1 MTMLNVSTATTSPG
15 ATAIIAF
22 DPKTAPKTLGVYF
35 IVAIVFGLVWGLANT
50 FGWWL
55 SGSSRDFVTTLRP
68 LVYES
73 LLPMLLLVPAIAVA
87 DALARR
93 RPGRVVFHI
102 AAALVAA
109 VGGEALFALTA
120 PLLNLDTC
128 ECSMDRWPPGLRIS
142 NMLPD
147 SILICGFVTAGYC
160 YRRRSQQRLAR
171 LHAAQIERAQLTRR
185 TLESRLQA
193 MQACIEPEFLF
204 DTLAQVESMHLA
216 DAKGAGRMLDDL
228 IVYLRAALPQLT
240 DTTST
245 VGKECE
251 LVSAY
256 LNIRKTGA
264 VVPVSFDIAVPAEVR
279 DARMPPMILLPLID
293 HALQCGLQSAR
304 RGGALRIGFGFV
316 GRTLRMTL
324 GYDGAE
330 FLAGAPGEAEV
341 ARIRDR
347 LATLYGDAAGV
358 ELHTDDRQGTHLIM
372 EIPHESADGDHR

>member
-1 MTMLNVSTATTSPG
+1 MTMYDVSTAKIPPG
-15 ATAIIAF
+15 STAGIIPSTNTP
-22 DPKTAPKTLGVYF
+22 PKMLGVYL
-35 IVAIVFGLVWGLANT
+35 ITAIAFGLVWGLANT

-55 SGSSRDFVTTLRP
+55 SGSSRNFATTMRP

-93 RPGRVVFHI
+93 TPGRVVFHI

-109 VGGEALFALTA
+109 IGGEALFVLTA

-128 ECSMDRWPPGLRIS
+128 ECSIDRWPPGLRIA

-160 YRRRSQQRLAR
+160 YRRRSQQRLAG

-204 DTLAQVESMHLA
+204 ETLAQVESMHLA
-216 DAKGAGRMLDDL
+216 DPKGAGRILDDL

-245 VGKECE
+245 VSKESE

-256 LNIRKTGA
+256 LNIRKAGA
-264 VVPVSFDIAVPAEVR
+264 AVPVSFDISGPAAVR

-293 HALQCGLQSAR
+293 HALQCGMQSAR
-304 RGGALRIGFGFV
+304 RGGALRIAFSIA

-330 FLAGAPGEAEV
+330 FLAGA
-341 ARIRDR
+341 
-347 LATLYGDAAGV
+347 AG
-358 ELHTDDRQGTHLIM
+358 
-372 EIPHESADGDHR
+372 